1 MKNIREETN
10 ERTRHARTHICAYG
24 GVTVLIFCRPR
35 FATRIRA
42 VTATTLLL
50 RSFRMRVRERETVRQ
65 RERGGNSSTKKW
77 VLGVY
82 VVSSVVETRR
92 TARSFMSFQLRLVEI
107 VETSS
112 ELSWPDYLHD

>member
-10 ERTRHARTHICAYG
+10 ERTRQAGTHARMHARTCG
-24 GVTVLIFCRPR
+24 GMTVLIFCRPR

-65 RERGGNSSTKKW
+65 RERGGGGGGGGGTHPLRNGFS
-77 VLGVY
+77 VY
-82 VVSSVVETRR
+82 MLFRV
-92 TARSFMSFQLRLVEI
+92 
-107 VETSS
+107 
-112 ELSWPDYLHD
+112 